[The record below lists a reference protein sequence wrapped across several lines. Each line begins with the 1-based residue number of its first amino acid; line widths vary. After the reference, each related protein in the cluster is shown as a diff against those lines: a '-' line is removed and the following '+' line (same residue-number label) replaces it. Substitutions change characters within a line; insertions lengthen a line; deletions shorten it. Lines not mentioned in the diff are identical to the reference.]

1 MFFMHSIDF
10 YYEVVKCY
18 SLETG
23 VTMRIRIVGF
33 LLSTHCVVSEDI
45 IIDVAITASLYPSLR
60 AVSVAV
66 VGLVTIR
73 ARESR

>member
-18 SLETG
+18 SLDTG

-33 LLSTHCVVSEDI
+33 LLSTDCVVSEDI